1 MSLSGSARLSS
12 SARVKA
18 PSPIW
23 GMAIPGANDTAM
35 FETFVEEVLVP
46 ELRPGDVVVWDNLQ
60 LHRAEE
66 VVEIVEYETT
76 ARVAPHAERSAPRSD
91 DTEAD

>member
-1 MSLSGSARLSS
+1 
-12 SARVKA
+12 
-18 PSPIW
+18 
-23 GMAIPGANDTAM
+23 MAIPGANDTAM

-46 ELRPGDVVVWDNLQ
+46 ELKPGEIVLWDNLQ
-60 LHRAEE
+60 PHKAEE